1 LKHILTSIVCNKKE
15 IDEILSLL
23 QNEGINSNIILKYPE
38 NIPEEHRNP
47 AKNNYESAI
56 PLYNVIKNSN
66 NINPKIFQN
75 IYIVQK
81 RQTAQKLAWENN
93 DSPAELHFITQD
105 GEIFTSYGRIKTNWY
120 EQSTNKLLSR
130 KNVIENLQKDIQKKS
145 RIIND
150 IKEKIENVASEKLEK
165 NKLLNSLSKKIEV
178 LKNILEDN
186 KKTNIKRTLQL
197 ENLINLQNEYDNNLI
212 KIQKELN
219 DIEAHLK
226 EIEIQLLTLPNIN
239 IDELI
244 KKQEILTGK
253 LQKMKNSKYQIEN
266 KFHNT
271 QIEIAKLKKDD
282 YFISEKIKKNEM
294 IVNDNEDILTK
305 SEKSIIP
312 MKEEI
317 SKSEKLTD
325 NIEIKFRQEI
335 DNLNKYKT
343 IVLKTENQFR
353 ILRSENEKIKLNLH
367 ELEFRKD
374 ALTKDKNNIEL
385 KSQEIKLTL
394 NHIKDDVISHFHHDL
409 THDDPEDCLDL
420 DSHNLTDEISK
431 NQKSLENL
439 GPINLSAIDDYKTQ
453 KERLKFL
460 KEQREDLIHSQNNLR
475 MAISQ
480 LNNTAEKMFLETF
493 NQIQQNFQKIFKEV
507 FNGGRGILRLQ
518 DKSQPLDS
526 KIEILSNPKGK
537 KISNINLLSSGEK
550 ALTAITLI
558 FSIYLVKPSPFC
570 ILDEI
575 DAPLDDANINRFLVL
590 LNKFSKDTQFIIIS
604 HNKRTIEEVDYL
616 YGITMEEDGVS
627 KIVSVEFT

>member
-1 LKHILTSIVCNKKE
+1 
-15 IDEILSLL
+15 
-23 QNEGINSNIILKYPE
+23 
-38 NIPEEHRNP
+38 
-47 AKNNYESAI
+47 
-56 PLYNVIKNSN
+56 
-66 NINPKIFQN
+66 
-75 IYIVQK
+75 
-81 RQTAQKLAWENN
+81 
-93 DSPAELHFITQD
+93 
-105 GEIFTSYGRIKTNWY
+105 
-120 EQSTNKLLSR
+120 
-130 KNVIENLQKDIQKKS
+130 
-145 RIIND
+145 
-150 IKEKIENVASEKLEK
+150 
-165 NKLLNSLSKKIEV
+165 
-178 LKNILEDN
+178 
-186 KKTNIKRTLQL
+186 
-197 ENLINLQNEYDNNLI
+197 
-212 KIQKELN
+212 
-219 DIEAHLK
+219 
-226 EIEIQLLTLPNIN
+226 
-239 IDELI
+239 
-244 KKQEILTGK
+244 
-253 LQKMKNSKYQIEN
+253 MKNSKYQIEN

-475 MAISQ
+475 MAITQ
-480 LNNTAEKMFLETF
+480 LNDTAEKMFLETF